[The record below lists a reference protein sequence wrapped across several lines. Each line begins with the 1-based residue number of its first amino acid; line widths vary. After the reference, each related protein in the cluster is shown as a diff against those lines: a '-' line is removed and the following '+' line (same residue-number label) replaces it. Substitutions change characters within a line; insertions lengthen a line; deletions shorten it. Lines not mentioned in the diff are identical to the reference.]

1 MKMSPVPRVYYGTV
15 RRERGR
21 LYRAFAFMAKNT
33 FPHLIDL
40 DSYPVSAWNS
50 ITALGLDIKRNP
62 HIYVGAC
69 NGKIMGTLF
78 YEPIKLL

>member
-1 MKMSPVPRVYYGTV
+1 MK
-15 RRERGR
+15 
-21 LYRAFAFMAKNT
+21 KNS

-78 YEPIKLL
+78 